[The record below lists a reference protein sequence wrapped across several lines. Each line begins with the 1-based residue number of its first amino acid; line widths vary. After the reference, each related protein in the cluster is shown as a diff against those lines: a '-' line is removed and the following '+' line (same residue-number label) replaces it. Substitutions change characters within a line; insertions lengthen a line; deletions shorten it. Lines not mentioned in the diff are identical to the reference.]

1 MFIKRSYRKELMDDF
16 SINDGRI
23 STALKELR
31 IINRYLGGN
40 TVSQKGINYFL
51 SDSINDLKILDIGG
65 GGSDILYNL
74 SRKNRKLEIYS
85 LDMNKYSCHYQ
96 KTNNGND
103 KIICADA
110 LKLPL
115 RDKSFELIHA
125 SLFFHHFTD
134 EEIIQ
139 MIVCFMLHSKRG
151 VVINDLRRNILAYI
165 GIKLLTMFF
174 SNSEFVK
181 YDGPLSV
188 KRAFNKTDI
197 VRILQNAGIKEY
209 QLKRMWAFR
218 FLLIIPVS
226 QNEQG

>member
-1 MFIKRSYRKELMDDF
+1 MFIRRSYRKELMDDL
-16 SINDGRI
+16 SINDERI
-23 STALKELR
+23 GTALNELGT
-31 IINRYLGGN
+31 INKYLGGN
-40 TVSQKGINYFL
+40 SVTKKGIDYFL
-51 SDSINDLKILDIGG
+51 SDPGNGLKILDIGG

-74 SRKNRKLEIYS
+74 RRKIKGLNIYS
-85 LDMNKYSCHYQ
+85 LDLNKFSCHYQ
-96 KTNNGND
+96 KTNNGNN

-115 RDKSFELIHA
+115 REKSFDLVHA
-125 SLFFHHFTD
+125 SLFLHHFTE
-134 EEIIQ
+134 EEIIH
-139 MIVCFMLHSKRG
+139 MLSCFILLSKKG
-151 VVINDLRRNILAYI
+151 VVINDLRRNILAFI

-188 KRAFNKTDI
+188 KRAFIKTDL
-197 VRILQNAGIKEY
+197 VQILHKAGIKKY

-226 QNEQG
+226 QNEQD